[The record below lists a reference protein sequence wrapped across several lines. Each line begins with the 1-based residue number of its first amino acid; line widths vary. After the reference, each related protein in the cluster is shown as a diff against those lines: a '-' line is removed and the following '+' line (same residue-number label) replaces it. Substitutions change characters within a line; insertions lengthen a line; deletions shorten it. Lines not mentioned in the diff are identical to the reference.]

1 MLARAQS
8 GHGDIYNLDVTWTAE
23 FADAGYIQSLDEPGV
38 PEDGFLA
45 GPLATCRYD
54 GELWTLPFNT
64 DVGLLYYRSD
74 LLDLPPQTWTDL
86 EDDITVWRARSGTTW
101 TAMRASSRIMRD
113 SR

>member
-1 MLARAQS
+1 MLTRAQS